1 MKFKL
6 IAFCKAKHIASALS
20 LFSFGLICG
29 AVLTNLVIGYQLDRL
44 MFSYQQLQNQY
55 TEAKDRLHLLEDK
68 LQKTT
73 SPVWIVKEIKVNI
86 SFSEQGEENYDNLYH
101 MELEKRI
108 SELLKNA
115 EIIGEEVIKL
125 DGKRITS
132 IIDGRIFM
140 IDGHFFQAKVICTV
154 ISEVFTID
162 VKVIEMV

>member
-1 MKFKL
+1 
-6 IAFCKAKHIASALS
+6 
-20 LFSFGLICG
+20 
-29 AVLTNLVIGYQLDRL
+29 
-44 MFSYQQLQNQY
+44 
-55 TEAKDRLHLLEDK
+55 
-68 LQKTT
+68 
-73 SPVWIVKEIKVNI
+73 
-86 SFSEQGEENYDNLYH
+86 
-101 MELEKRI
+101 
-108 SELLKNA
+108 LKNA